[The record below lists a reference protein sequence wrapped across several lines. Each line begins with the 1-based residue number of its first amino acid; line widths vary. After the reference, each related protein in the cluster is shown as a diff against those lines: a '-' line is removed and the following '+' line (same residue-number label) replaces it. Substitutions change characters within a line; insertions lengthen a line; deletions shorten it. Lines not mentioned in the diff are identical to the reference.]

1 MNESASRWLFLNVC
15 IEQGAF
21 IHILLKLYPIP
32 IILVYLINYYGFN
45 VHNDY
50 NHTLKG

>member
-15 IEQGAF
+15 IEQGDF
-21 IHILLKLYPIP
+21 IHIILLTVPA
-32 IILVYLINYYGFN
+32 IILVNLINYYGFN